1 MTKYESIEEVARDA
15 LEVQNACNLS
25 GVLHT
30 WAAMQPAIRD
40 AIEASA
46 ARGNFPEGRVLAGY
60 ELHAVQILMLSKVLS
75 LMKVDGDC
83 IGGVSR
89 GEQDLF
95 RGAYAWAN
103 DVVAELKVRNNP
115 Q

>member
-1 MTKYESIEEVARDA
+1 MSRYKSIEEVARDTIEA
-15 LEVQNACNLS
+15 QNACNLS
-25 GVLHT
+25 GVLHA
-30 WAAMQPAIRD
+30 WADMQSVIRD
-40 AIEASA
+40 VGSFPYEQHA
-46 ARGNFPEGRVLAGY
+46 A
-60 ELHAVQILMLSKVLS
+60 QILMLSKVLS